1 MRRIRGFIIL
11 IKVKAKGCKFM
22 ITDTNK
28 KRLCIFLAFAFG
40 ISWAVALVI
49 YLTGGLDNSPTY
61 TIAGGQISLAIILL
75 SSVYMFGPAIGNLI
89 ARIITKEGKSDLF
102 LQPQFDHKRGLYYLA
117 AWFLPGLLTILG
129 AIVFFVLFPQYFDKS
144 LSALKNLLAASG
156 QTGSINPWIIAI
168 TQALQALIISPILN
182 AIPTFGEEFGWRGYL
197 QHKLM
202 PIGGR
207 KAVILTGLIW
217 GVWHWP
223 VIFMGY
229 NYGKDYF
236 GAPFLSPLAMV
247 WFTLALSVIFGWLSI
262 KAHSLWP
269 AVIAHGA
276 LNGIA
281 SLGLIFVK
289 GSPDSLLG
297 PAPTG
302 IVGGIGLTITAVLIL
317 LHPTALKPSS
327 QPKNSHHR
335 DS

>member
-1 MRRIRGFIIL
+1 M
-11 IKVKAKGCKFM
+11 KVTTKGYKFM
-22 ITDTNK
+22 ITGSNK
-28 KRLCIFLAFAFG
+28 KRLFIFLAFAFG
-40 ISWAVALVI
+40 ISWATALVI

-61 TIAGGQISLAIILL
+61 TFAGGEINLAIILL
-75 SSVYMFGPAIGNLI
+75 SSVYMFGPAIGNLV

-102 LQPQFDHKRGLYYLA
+102 LLPHFDNKRGFCYLA

-129 AIVFFVLFPQYFDKS
+129 AILFFVQFPNYFDKS
-144 LSALKNLLAASG
+144 FSALKDLLAASG
-156 QTGSINPWIIAI
+156 QTGKINPWIIVV

-197 QHKLM
+197 QPKLM
-202 PIGGR
+202 PLGGR

-236 GAPFLSPLAMV
+236 GAPFLGPLVMV

-281 SLGLIFVK
+281 SLGLFFVK

-297 PAPTG
+297 PAPVG
-302 IVGGIGLTITAVLIL
+302 IVGGIGLTITAALIL

-327 QPKNSHHR
+327 QSKKTIIR
-335 DS
+335 TLDQG